1 MRAAN
6 IVSLSLAVGL
16 CLLQANVGHAVT
28 SPPSGDLPNS
38 DSPDSEA
45 LAWAERPDE
54 EVYVFGLQLDRF
66 NLTEGLIVF
75 YDGERAFV
83 PLGGFAKALEF
94 PIAVDPENGT
104 ALGWFL
110 NDDRAFELDMRAGKV
125 RFRDRVMPL
134 NPDNIERHP
143 DDLYVAMTELEDWFP
158 VLLDL
163 RFRRLQISVKA
174 LEPLPLQER
183 AARIERRSRL
193 RRIAAEEEMERVDAD
208 AGWFEWP
215 FVDTSIEASGR
226 SRAEEHLGQARMTTT
241 VAGVFGGLDGEATA
255 IMDSDQDAPNFR
267 VRLSRQSLDGG
278 LLGPLDAREFALGD
292 VTTPD
297 LPLIAE
303 NAVGRG
309 IEISTFDLD
318 RLEQTNRVTLR
329 GELPVGWEVEV
340 YRNGELIDFQSEQDV
355 GDGRYEFS
363 GLPTLAGLNEFR
375 LVFFGPQGQ
384 TREQVER
391 YFVTPELSKP
401 RRSSFRFAYNQLNRD
416 LISTDPKERRAQ
428 DDGEHRLILQGEHGL
443 SETLSVSGGLASL
456 SVEGDRLNYAIAG
469 LQSSLHGVL
478 GQLDIAVEDSGG
490 FAVGGRAQTQLGSW
504 SVFAE
509 QSWFQ
514 DFHSEQT
521 DDGRVQGHLRSRSV
535 ARINGHVPDF
545 GLGHQPLSATLTH
558 EESEEGE
565 WQTNLFGRIS
575 SVVRPFNFSL
585 SSNARVREG
594 EEVESDLRL
603 LVGTLLGD
611 FRLRGEVGYDI
622 APDAEFDQVSLSADW
637 RINQY
642 FGARVGL
649 RHIAG
654 DSELTTATAGI
665 NRQFD
670 TFALGINLEADSRGD
685 YNARLGLS
693 FALGHNP
700 AADRLEMRA
709 KPFARRGAI
718 STRVFLDRD
727 NDGVFSKGDEVIEN
741 AGFTG
746 PRVRREVKT
755 EADGTAFMVGMEPY
769 REIEI
774 GLSEATLEDPYW
786 ASANG
791 PRLVTTRPGVTTHL
805 EFPVVE
811 TGEVDGVI
819 ILREALREGDEGVG
833 AKLDISGAPAETGEP
848 GAGLRVLLV
857 DEEGQVV
864 AETMS
869 AYDGFFIFSRIPY
882 GLYHLM
888 LDSEQMQA
896 LGYAKGPSR
905 EFEIRP
911 DEPYASGLDLIAK
924 AMP

>member
-6 IVSLSLAVGL
+6 IIGLGLAAGL
-16 CLLQANVGHAVT
+16 CLPQGSIGSAETH
-28 SPPSGDLPNS
+28 PPSSDLPSS
-38 DSPDSEA
+38 DLP
-45 LAWAERPDE
+45 AWAERPDD

-75 YDGERAFV
+75 YDGDKAFV
-83 PLGGFAKALEF
+83 PLSGFAAALEF
-94 PIAVDPENGT
+94 PISVDPENGT
-104 ALGWFL
+104 ASGWFL
-110 NDDRAFELDMRAGKV
+110 NDDRDFELDMRTGKV
-125 RFRDRVMPL
+125 RVQDRTLALDPSA
-134 NPDNIERHP
+134 IERHP
-143 DDLYVAMTELEDWFP
+143 DDLYVAVRELEAWFP
-158 VLLDL
+158 VLLEI

-183 AARIERRSRL
+183 AARVERRSRL
-193 RRIAAEEEMERVDAD
+193 RRVGFEKEMERVGADAD
-208 AGWFEWP
+208 WFEWP

-226 SRAEEHLGQARMTTT
+226 SRAEEHLGQVRMTTT
-241 VAGVFGGLDGEATA
+241 VAGVVGGLDGEATA
-255 IMDSDQDAPNFR
+255 IMDSGQDAPNFR

-278 LLGPLDAREFALGD
+278 LLGPLDAREFAVGD

-340 YRNGELIDFQSEQDV
+340 YRNGELIDFQSDQDV

-384 TREQVER
+384 KREQVER
-391 YFVTPELSKP
+391 YFVTPELPKP
-401 RRSSFRFAYNQLNRD
+401 KRSSFRIAYNQLNRD
-416 LISTDPKERRAQ
+416 LISVDPNERRAD

-443 SETLSVSGGLASL
+443 SETFSVSGGLASL
-456 SVEGDRLNYAIAG
+456 SVEGERLNYATAG
-469 LQSSLHGVL
+469 LQSSLYGML
-478 GQLDIAVEDSGG
+478 SQLDVAVEDSGG
-490 FAVGGRAQTQLGSW
+490 IAIGSRAQTQLGSW
-504 SVFAE
+504 SLFAE

-558 EESEEGE
+558 EQSEAGE
-565 WQTNLFGRIS
+565 WQTNLFGRLS
-575 SVVRPFNFSL
+575 AVVRPFNFAV

-594 EEVESDLRL
+594 EAVESDVRL
-603 LVGTLLGD
+603 LVSTLLGD

-622 APDAEFDQVSLSADW
+622 APDAVFDQVSLSADW
-637 RINQY
+637 RINQH

-654 DSELTTATAGI
+654 ESELTTATAGI

-670 TFALGINLEADSRGD
+670 RFALGLNLEADSRGD

-700 AADRLEMRA
+700 AADRVEMRS

-727 NDGVFSKGDEVIEN
+727 NNGAFSEGDELIEN

-746 PRVRREVKT
+746 PRIRRAITT
-755 EADGTAFMVGMEPY
+755 EEDGTAFMVGLEPY

-786 ASANG
+786 ASAQG
-791 PRLVTTRPGVTTHL
+791 PRLVTTRPGATTHL

-819 ILREALREGDEGVG
+819 ILRETLREGDESIDAEVDFTGVSDAGAPGVG
-833 AKLDISGAPAETGEP
+833 I
-848 GAGLRVLLV
+848 RVLLV
-857 DEEGQVV
+857 DGEGKVV
-864 AETMS
+864 AETVS
-869 AYDGFFIFSRIPY
+869 AYDGFFIFSRVLY
-882 GLYHLM
+882 GRYHVM
-888 LDSEQMQA
+888 LDSAQMKE
-896 LGYAKGPSR
+896 LGYSGGAAR
-905 EFEIRP
+905 QFEIRQ
-911 DEPYASGLDLIAK
+911 DEPFASGLDLVAQV
-924 AMP
+924 AP